1 MRFLMWLTGGRPMK
15 QGEYRFDSMLYGESV
30 YYFTDY
36 YGRKWL
42 ATHKWSLFRVAAL
55 KGDE

>member
-15 QGEYRFDSMLYGESV
+15 QGKYLFGSILDGKSV

-36 YGRKWL
+36 YGRKWM
-42 ATHKWSLFRVAAL
+42 AKHKWSLFRVATL
-55 KGDE
+55 KGNE